1 MDKRWICI
9 LIIAIVGFAG
19 LYYIVD
25 NSSTLE
31 SASVYV
37 NKFKVTLPHDY
48 NVAGDGKT
56 YMDAV
61 NKQTNEHIIIK
72 DVGKG
77 DLISSE
83 FAKRADALINNEN
96 ISSTEYSSI
105 EINCEN
111 LTTIEYKSISNDNI
125 NKIIFLTK
133 DDHTFTFEC
142 KDFHNETKLENDVSF
157 LMDTLMRD
165 VKQKQDE

>member
-1 MDKRWICI
+1 MDKRWIYI
-9 LIIAIVGFAG
+9 LIIAIIGFAC
-19 LYYIVD
+19 LFYIVD
-25 NSSTLE
+25 NSSTLG

-56 YMDAV
+56 YMDAI
-61 NKQTNEHIIIK
+61 NKKTNEHIIIK

-77 DLISSE
+77 NLISSE
-83 FAKRADALINNEN
+83 FVKRADTLINNEN
-96 ISSTEYSSI
+96 ISSVDYSTI
-105 EINCEN
+105 DINCEN
-111 LTTIEYKSISNDNI
+111 LSTIEYKSINNNNI

-133 DDHTFTFEC
+133 EDHTFTFEC

>member
-25 NSSTLE
+25 NSSTLG

-61 NKQTNEHIIIK
+61 NKQTNEHIVIK

-77 DLISSE
+77 NLISSE
-83 FAKRADALINNEN
+83 IVKRTDNFKNNEN
-96 ISSTEYSSI
+96 ITSTEYSSI

-111 LTTIEYKSISNDNI
+111 MTTLEYKTINNDNI
-125 NKIIFLTK
+125 NKIIFMTK
-133 DDHTFTFEC
+133 DEHTFSFEC
-142 KDFHNETKLENDVSF
+142 KNFHDETKLKNDVSF

-165 VKQKQDE
+165 IKQKQD

>member
-1 MDKRWICI
+1 MDKRWIYI
-9 LIIAIVGFAG
+9 LIIAIIGFAC
-19 LYYIVD
+19 LFYIVD
-25 NSSTLE
+25 SSTTLG
-31 SASVYV
+31 SANVHV
-37 NKFKVTLPHDY
+37 NKFIVTLPPDY
-48 NVAGDGKT
+48 NVAGDGNT
-56 YMDAV
+56 YMDAI
-61 NKQTNEHIIIK
+61 NKQTNEHIVIK

-77 DLISSE
+77 NLISSE
-83 FAKRADALINNEN
+83 IVKRTDNFKNNEN
-96 ISSTEYSSI
+96 ITSTEYSSI

-111 LTTIEYKSISNDNI
+111 MTTLEYKTINNDNI

-165 VKQKQDE
+165 IKQKQD